1 MNKVLVLLL
10 ATFALNA
17 LPVAYADEALPEIA
31 AVDEAAVTPLADFVP
46 AE

>member
-17 LPVAYADEALPEIA
+17 VPVAYADEAQY
-31 AVDEAAVTPLADFVP
+31 VN
-46 AE
+46 

>member
-1 MNKVLVLLL
+1 MKKTLVLLL

-17 LPVAYADEALPEIA
+17 IPVAYADEALPEIA
-31 AVDEAAVTPLADFVP
+31 AVDETSVAPLADFVP

>member
-10 ATFALNA
+10 AIFALNA
-17 LPVAYADEALPEIA
+17 VPVAYADEALPEIA
-31 AVDEAAVTPLADFVP
+31 AIDETSVAPLADFVP

>member
-10 ATFALNA
+10 TTFALNA
-17 LPVAYADEALPEIA
+17 APVAYADEALPEIA
-31 AVDEAAVTPLADFVP
+31 AIDEATVTPLADFVP